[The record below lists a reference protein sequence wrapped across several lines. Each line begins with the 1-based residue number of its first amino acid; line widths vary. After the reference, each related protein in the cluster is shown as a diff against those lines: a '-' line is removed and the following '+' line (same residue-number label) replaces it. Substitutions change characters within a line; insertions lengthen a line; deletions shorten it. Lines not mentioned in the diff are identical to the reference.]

1 MSKKSNKV
9 AKVFVRVK
17 TREDTFCLFTRK
29 NAPGRQKHS
38 HLELIGGNIE
48 EEDFLEGAI
57 RELKEEE
64 ITGFLAYELSKR
76 HLKCKVKIGNTDH
89 CIFEILLT
97 YDEYLKLK
105 HDPDESLGF
114 ELKAESELHKNEFQ
128 SEFTKKTK
136 KIFNA
141 LGIGL

>member
-1 MSKKSNKV
+1 MPKKSNKV

-17 TREDTFCLFTRK
+17 MREDTYCLFSRK

-48 EEDFLEGAI
+48 DEDFLEGAM

-64 ITGFLAYELSKR
+64 MTGFLAGNLSKKQ
-76 HLKCKVKIGNTDH
+76 LKSKVKIGTTDH
-89 CIFEILLT
+89 YIFEILLT

-114 ELKAESELHKNEFQ
+114 ELKAESELHKDKFQ

-136 KIFNA
+136 KIFKA